1 MNEPTTYEIV
11 IRGHA
16 TERLLGRLQDDF
28 TIDHPDTDPADSGH
42 TRLTGVIRDAAHLH
56 GVVTHL
62 TSLAIDIVSVAP
74 TDSARN

>member
-28 TIDHPDTDPADSGH
+28 TIEHADPGH
-42 TRLTGVIRDAAHLH
+42 TRLTGVIRDAAQLH
-56 GVVTHL
+56 GLVTHL
-62 TSLAIDIVSVAP
+62 TSLAIDIVSVTP
-74 TDSARN
+74 VDPART